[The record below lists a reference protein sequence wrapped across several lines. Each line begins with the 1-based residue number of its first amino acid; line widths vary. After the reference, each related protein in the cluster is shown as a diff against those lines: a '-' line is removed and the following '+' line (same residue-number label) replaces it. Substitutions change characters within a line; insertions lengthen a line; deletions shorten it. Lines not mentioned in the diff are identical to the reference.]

1 MKQIKVLHFPCQPHF
16 FSYGGFDI
24 QMNRVI
30 ELTNNSEVV
39 SKKVDLWSKSEQ
51 FDIAHFW
58 GVSESHKRNVMF
70 CKNNGIKTVVSG
82 LFSQK
87 SFFVLVCFEMCW
99 HYSHKSN
106 WPAAKEGVVCWLPF
120 CIRQ

>member
-87 SFFVLVCFEMCW
+87 SFKAKCKQKIFNSLNKISFN
-99 HYSHKSN
+99 KS
-106 WPAAKEGVVCWLPF
+106 VF
-120 CIRQ
+120 I